1 MIGATLD
8 AGASPDVLAAASAG
22 VIVRPEGTA
31 VAVGAIASLRRAD
44 AGRGVG
50 GGILLDSKN
59 RTGEAGSGAAAGPA
73 ARASGEAIGV
83 AAARGDEAARDAGA
97 IGESGAATEEGA
109 TAGGVVPASPDE
121 LGTSRLRPH
130 DWQLVC
136 PRKTSVAPQNR
147 HVGFCDPCPGVTL
160 YLTTAE
166 HRAAAP
172 LPASMTAENAG
183 RIGRS
188 ALIAPPGVSATL
200 STAARLR
207 IKRQSRL
214 RRHRIDRPGACLP
227 PEFDRP
233 VR

>member
-22 VIVRPEGTA
+22 VVVRPEGTA

-59 RTGEAGSGAAAGPA
+59 RTGDAGSGAAAGPA
-73 ARASGEAIGV
+73 ASAPGEASGV
-83 AAARGDEAARDAGA
+83 AAARGEEAASGDDAARGA
-97 IGESGAATEEGA
+97 EAIAESGAAKDEGA
-109 TAGGVVPASPDE
+109 TAGGVDTASPDE

-147 HVGFCDPCPGVTL
+147 HVGFCDPCPNVTL
-160 YLTTAE
+160 YLTTAG

-172 LPASMTAENAG
+172 LPASMTAENRE

-188 ALIAPPGVSATL
+188 ALIAPPGVNATPSA
-200 STAARLR
+200 AARASD
-207 IKRQSRL
+207 QTA
-214 RRHRIDRPGACLP
+214 GP
-227 PEFDRP
+227 PP
-233 VR
+233 PAPN